1 MTKTN
6 RNLNV
11 FYKAIINTFYIE
23 FCEMK
28 LKAILD
34 GHYMHSHT
42 RKFLKLQN
50 QLSNYLPQEVRRK
63 KKVKLEEY
71 ENNKTI
77 QIKA

>member
-1 MTKTN
+1 
-6 RNLNV
+6 
-11 FYKAIINTFYIE
+11 
-23 FCEMK
+23 MK